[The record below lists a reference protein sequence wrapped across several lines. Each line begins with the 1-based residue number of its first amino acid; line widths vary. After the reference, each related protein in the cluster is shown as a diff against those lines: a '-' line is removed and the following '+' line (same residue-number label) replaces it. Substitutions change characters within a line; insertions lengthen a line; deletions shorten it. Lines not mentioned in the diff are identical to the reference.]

1 MKFGQNHNKQ
11 KGAINL
17 FNDKLS
23 KVDLQFLDDL
33 YAAAKRS
40 KHVEDFEYFQQMV
53 ELVIGDLDSPIEWYK
68 YLRRIEELY
77 DAKSK

>member
-1 MKFGQNHNKQ
+1 MITGLNHNKQ

-23 KVDLQFLDDL
+23 KMDLEFLDDL

-53 ELVIGDLDSPIEWYK
+53 ELVIGDLDSPIEWHK